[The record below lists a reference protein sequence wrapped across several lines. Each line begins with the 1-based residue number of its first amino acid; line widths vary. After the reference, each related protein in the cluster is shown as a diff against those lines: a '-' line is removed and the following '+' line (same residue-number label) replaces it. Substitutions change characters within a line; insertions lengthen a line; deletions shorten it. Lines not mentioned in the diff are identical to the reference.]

1 MGKQIR
7 EVMTSGPACVESGA
21 TVQDAASLMKEKD
34 VGAIVVTEGEQV
46 KGIVTDRDIA
56 IRGVAEGLD
65 PSSTVVE
72 QISSSDLTTLG
83 PDDSVEEA
91 AGAMR
96 DNNVRRLPVVED
108 GRPVGIIS
116 LGDVSQE
123 HDAGETLADIS
134 AAAPNN

>member
-1 MGKQIR
+1 MAKQIR
-7 EVMTSGPACVESGA
+7 EVMTSDPTCVDSSA
-21 TVQDAASLMKEKD
+21 TVQEAASLMKKED
-34 VGAIVVTEGEQV
+34 VGAIVVTDDGQV

-56 IRGVAEGLD
+56 IRAVPEGLD
-65 PSSTVVE
+65 PSSTSVE

-91 AGAMR
+91 AEAMR

-108 GRPVGIIS
+108 GRPVGIVS

>member
-1 MGKQIR
+1 
-7 EVMTSGPACVESGA
+7 
-21 TVQDAASLMKEKD
+21 

-56 IRGVAEGLD
+56 VRGVAEGLD

-123 HDAGETLADIS
+123 QDAGETLADIS